1 MKKWLWMIAAALFA
15 HAAAAQQPVKI
26 GVVASLS
33 GGFAAAAKDTMDGF
47 QAWEKAHGLPG
58 RKIALEVLDDDEHV
72 VHSLNH
78 GVLLVSSAGSVA
90 ALYLVSAAGHSFS
103 T

>member
-1 MKKWLWMIAAALFA
+1 VKKWLWMIAAALFA

-47 QAWEKAHGLPG
+47 RRG
-58 RKIALEVLDDDEHV
+58 RRRTACRE
-72 VHSLNH
+72 
-78 GVLLVSSAGSVA
+78 GRSSSRC
-90 ALYLVSAAGHSFS
+90 S
-103 T
+103 TTRPTR